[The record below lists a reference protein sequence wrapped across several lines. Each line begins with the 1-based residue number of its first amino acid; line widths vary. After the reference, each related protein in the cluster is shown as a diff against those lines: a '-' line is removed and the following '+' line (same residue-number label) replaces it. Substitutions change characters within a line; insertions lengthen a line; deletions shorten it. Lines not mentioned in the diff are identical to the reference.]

1 MLLLAAASVKTG
13 GRLEQELPVEFL
25 SVWEMLV
32 SSRWDHFVAHLSS
45 AAFELDPLTG
55 KTEPPC
61 PTTGNFCLVVDPRIL
76 GLWSLVALVQV
87 SPSLAESG
95 ARSTAS
101 SLDRL
106 VLLEASAGRVV
117 RPAPARIV
125 HSLDLQ
131 S

>member
-1 MLLLAAASVKTG
+1 MLHLGASVKTV
-13 GRLEQELPVEFL
+13 GRLEQELRGEFL
-25 SVWEMLV
+25 SVLETLV
-32 SSRWDHFVAHLSS
+32 SSRWVHFVAHLSS
-45 AAFELDPLTG
+45 EAFELDPLTE

-61 PTTGNFCLVVDPRIL
+61 PVTDSFCLVVDPRIL

-87 SPSLAESG
+87 CPSLVESA
-95 ARSTAS
+95 ARSTAF

-106 VLLEASAGRVV
+106 VLLEASAGKDV

-125 HSLDLQ
+125 HSQDLQ